1 MGGAILIL
9 TVSMT
14 FRRDVG
20 RSRSAGA
27 CINFSHGPI
36 VTESRAWAEL
46 AWLSWGA
53 PWAWADS

>member
-1 MGGAILIL
+1 MGGAILVL

-36 VTESRAWAEL
+36 VTEEQSV
-46 AWLSWGA
+46 G
-53 PWAWADS
+53 